1 MKKKE
6 RQNKDMKEMEKGRE
20 GVQKPSQREQLG
32 SKEKLNLPTWRK
44 SLNSREHIFRQI
56 GECSLL

>member
-32 SKEKLNLPTWRK
+32 SKE
-44 SLNSREHIFRQI
+44 SSIY
-56 GECSLL
+56 LLGGRV